1 MQCPT
6 PLDGPSQPPELL
18 ERAVAIW
25 RKAQILFEGLSW
37 QGEPKAAA
45 IVEQIAETHP
55 EYESDLASLLVDPSQ
70 LVAAYALQTLERMR
84 SPLLENIPAEVL
96 QRRSRVTRTM
106 GSIMDK
112 TDLGA
117 LARQAQRRARERAGI
132 PPGSP
137 ARDAREV
144 GISSEN

>member
-1 MQCPT
+1 MQRPT
-6 PLDGPSQPPELL
+6 PVDGPSQRPELL

-55 EYESDLASLLVDPSQ
+55 EYEGDLASLLVDPSQ

-96 QRRSRVTRTM
+96 QPDRGSRGPWAASM
-106 GSIMDK
+106 
-112 TDLGA
+112 
-117 LARQAQRRARERAGI
+117 
-132 PPGSP
+132 
-137 ARDAREV
+137 
-144 GISSEN
+144 